1 MSLFARSLS
10 ESRHTLA
17 LAAPIVAGFLGQMLM
32 GWSDTIMV
40 GQVGVVPLAAC
51 AFAGTV
57 LAVPMV
63 FGFAVLSSV
72 SVRASHAFGAGHD
85 RMSGEA
91 LRGGLLLGICMG
103 IFIAGAIHAATPLLP
118 LLGQGEE
125 VTKAARNFLIIC
137 AWSVVPIFV
146 TTAAKNFCEALSRPW
161 APFWIV
167 MGGVL
172 LNIGFNWVLIYGNLG
187 FPAMGLEG
195 AGVATAVARVLV
207 AGVIIAYVLLAPGLS
222 RSLPTAWFGPGLGRE
237 VRRLLGIG
245 LPSGGLHFAEV
256 SGFASGSLMMG
267 WLGPGALA
275 AHQIAI
281 TCAATTFMIPLGL
294 SQAVSVRIGQA
305 RGASEEDRYLPIVV
319 GAWGMALL
327 VMTVFA
333 VVFVGAGH
341 VIAAW
346 FVANTAVTA
355 LAAQLLLI
363 AGLFQIFDGIQITS
377 SGALRGFEDTR
388 TPMLIGVVAYWIV
401 ALPISYLCA
410 FKLGVGPTGIWFGFV
425 AGLAVASGALVA
437 RLMPHVTRINS
448 FREEPNSSIVR

>member
-10 ESRHTLA
+10 ENRHTLA
-17 LAAPIVAGFLGQMLM
+17 LAAPIVAGFVGQMLM
-32 GWSDTIMV
+32 GWADTIMV
-40 GQVGVVPLAAC
+40 GRVGVVPLAAC

-72 SVRASHAFGAGHD
+72 SVRASHAFGAGHN
-85 RMSGEA
+85 RISGEA

-125 VTKAARNFLIIC
+125 ITNAARNFLIIC
-137 AWSVVPIFV
+137 GWSVVPVFV

-161 APFWIV
+161 VPFWIV

-172 LNIGFNWVLIYGNLG
+172 LNIALNWVLIYGNLG

-195 AGVATAVARVLV
+195 AGIATAVARLLV
-207 AGVIIAYVLLAPGLS
+207 AVVLIGYVLLAPGLS
-222 RSLPTAWFGPGLGRE
+222 RSLPAAWFGPGLGTE
-237 VRRLLGIG
+237 LRRLLGIG
-245 LPSGGLHFAEV
+245 LPSGGLHLAEV

-319 GAWGMALL
+319 GAWGMTLT
-327 VMTVFA
+327 VMAVFA
-333 VVFVGAGH
+333 VVFVGAGN
-341 VIAAW
+341 VVASW

-388 TPMLIGVVAYWIV
+388 TPMLIGVVAYWLV

>member
-1 MSLFARSLS
+1 
-10 ESRHTLA
+10 
-17 LAAPIVAGFLGQMLM
+17 
-32 GWSDTIMV
+32 MV

-125 VTKAARNFLIIC
+125 ITNAARNFLIIC
-137 AWSVVPIFV
+137 AWSVVPVFV

-161 APFWIV
+161 VPFWIV

-172 LNIGFNWVLIYGNLG
+172 LNIGLNWVLIYGNLG

-237 VRRLLGIG
+237 VRRLLRIG
-245 LPSGGLHFAEV
+245 LPSGGLHLAEV